1 MIISIAILVL
11 SLLAL
16 VYWLAAFVH
25 GRVLEA
31 DLAELDRL
39 HQEGLLPKLNSLE
52 QDFQTLTSLLKA
64 IAPAVEM
71 RQAPWIRSYFLCL
84 RISRAICSSSAWLE
98 MELRRLVALQSCN
111 YRRACARLADFA
123 GE

>member
-1 MIISIAILVL
+1 MIISIAILIL

-39 HQEGLLPKLNSLE
+39 HQEGLLPKLKSL
-52 QDFQTLTSLLKA
+52 
-64 IAPAVEM
+64 
-71 RQAPWIRSYFLCL
+71 
-84 RISRAICSSSAWLE
+84 
-98 MELRRLVALQSCN
+98 
-111 YRRACARLADFA
+111 
-123 GE
+123 